1 MELVVRAP
9 EGSGSELYQWLI
21 EDPDVPKSAT
31 VSAADSGAG
40 DMGIGLDILAI
51 AVPNAI
57 AAGQLIVA
65 IAAYRISRQQST
77 GAAPQI
83 SIGHVDNFVF
93 IEGDGS
99 DAARKLTG
107 ESGTP

>member
-9 EGSGSELYQWLI
+9 EGSGSELYKWLND
-21 EDPDVPKSAT
+21 DPDVPASAT
-31 VSAADSGAG
+31 VSAADSGTG
-40 DMGIGLDILAI
+40 DMGIGFDILTI

-57 AAGQLIVA
+57 ALGQLIVA

-83 SIGHVDNFVF
+83 SIGHIDNFVL

-99 DAARKLTG
+99 DAARKLTRG
-107 ESGTP
+107 PGTP